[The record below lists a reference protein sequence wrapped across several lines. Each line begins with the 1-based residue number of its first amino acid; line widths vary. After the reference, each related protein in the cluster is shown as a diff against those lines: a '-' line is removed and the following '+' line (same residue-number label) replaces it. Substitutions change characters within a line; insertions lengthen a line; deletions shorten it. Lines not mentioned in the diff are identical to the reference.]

1 MENKESENAYSEHL
15 NTSHELGKAL
25 VTTNFDNA
33 LDYAEIG
40 LDSFVSN
47 EVLKEIPI
55 VKTIVGVVRG
65 GLKVK
70 EIFFAK
76 KILTFLKEFHSR
88 KLSQDKLSK
97 FKSEF
102 KEDYKY
108 REKIIEQIMI
118 FNETFIQIEKS
129 KVFANL
135 FAAHLNEKYGW
146 DDFLNLSMCL
156 QHMNMYGVDLLHNMA
171 KFKTPFYGALHDDT
185 SGLLPLLNH
194 SGIVLVWG
202 NHLDITPYGLY
213 LYYYGI
219 LGNADGDIKKAYPQV
234 FKSDATQA

>member
-33 LDYAEIG
+33 SDYAEIG

-65 GLKVK
+65 GLKAK

-76 KILTFLKEFHSR
+76 KILTFLKEFYSS
-88 KLSQDKLSK
+88 KLTQDKLSK
-97 FKSEF
+97 FKLEF

-108 REKIIEQIMI
+108 REKVIEQIMI
-118 FNETFIQIEKS
+118 FNETFI
-129 KVFANL
+129 
-135 FAAHLNEKYGW
+135 
-146 DDFLNLSMCL
+146 
-156 QHMNMYGVDLLHNMA
+156 
-171 KFKTPFYGALHDDT
+171 
-185 SGLLPLLNH
+185 
-194 SGIVLVWG
+194 
-202 NHLDITPYGLY
+202 
-213 LYYYGI
+213 
-219 LGNADGDIKKAYPQV
+219 
-234 FKSDATQA
+234 